1 MSILSSAAC
10 GLLVF
15 AALRVLRL
23 LYERLA
29 RGPRLPYPPGPP
41 GLPILGHLGF
51 PPNPAWVKFRDWSE
65 EYGTPSIVF
74 GMARMAE
81 RVVGRFGYHSP

>member
-1 MSILSSAAC
+1 MSILSSAVS

-15 AALRVLRL
+15 AALRLLRL
-23 LYERLA
+23 VYERLA
-29 RGPRLPYPPGPP
+29 RGPRPPYPPGPP

-51 PPNPAWVKFRDWSE
+51 PPNPAWVKLRDWGE
-65 EYGTPSIVF
+65 EYGTPYTVS

-81 RVVGRFGYHSP
+81 PVVGRFGYHSP

>member
-1 MSILSSAAC
+1 MSILSSAAF

-15 AALRVLRL
+15 AALRLLRL

-29 RGPRLPYPPGPP
+29 RGPRPPYPPGPP

-51 PPNPAWVKFRDWSE
+51 PPSPAWVKFQDWGQ
-65 EYGTPSIVF
+65 EYGMP
-74 GMARMAE
+74 
-81 RVVGRFGYHSP
+81 